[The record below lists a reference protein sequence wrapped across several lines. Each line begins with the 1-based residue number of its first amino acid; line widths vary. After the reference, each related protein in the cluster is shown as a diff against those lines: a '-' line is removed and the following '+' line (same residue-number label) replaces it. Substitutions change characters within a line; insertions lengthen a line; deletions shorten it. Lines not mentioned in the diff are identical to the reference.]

1 MRSRKRTQ
9 AEWMNIITTCRQS
22 GLSDATWCEQNG
34 ISASAFYNAV
44 SRLRK
49 KACDIPEPAQTL
61 NVLDITNS
69 RQDVVEVSITPDI
82 IPTKTLPS
90 QEMSSMYLDNS
101 HTIEITVNGMNI
113 KLSNSVNPV
122 LLERMMYSLRASLC

>member
-90 QEMSSMYLDNS
+90 QEMSPMYLDNS
-101 HTIEITVNGMNI
+101 HTIEITVSGMSI
-113 KLSNSVNPV
+113 KLNNSVNPA
-122 LLERMMYSLRASLC
+122 LLERIMYSLRTPLC

>member
-1 MRSRKRTQ
+1 MRSRKRSQ

-49 KACDIPEPAQTL
+49 KACEIPEPIQTFDVVNL
-61 NVLDITNS
+61 TNS
-69 RQDVVEVSITPDI
+69 KQDVVEVAITPDI
-82 IPTKTLPS
+82 IPSKALPS
-90 QEMSSMYLDNS
+90 QEISSMHLDNS

-113 KLSNSVNPV
+113 KLNNSVNPV
-122 LLERMMYSLRASLC
+122 LLERIMYSLRAPLC

>member
-1 MRSRKRTQ
+1 MRNRKRSQ

-49 KACDIPEPAQTL
+49 KACEIPEPAQTL

-69 RQDVVEVSITPDI
+69 RQDVVEVAITPDI
-82 IPTKTLPS
+82 IPSKTLPS
-90 QEMSSMYLDNS
+90 EEMPPMYLDNS
-101 HTIEITVNGMNI
+101 HTIEITVNGMSI
-113 KLSNSVNPV
+113 KLNNAVNPV
-122 LLERMMYSLRASLC
+122 LLERIMYSLRAPLC